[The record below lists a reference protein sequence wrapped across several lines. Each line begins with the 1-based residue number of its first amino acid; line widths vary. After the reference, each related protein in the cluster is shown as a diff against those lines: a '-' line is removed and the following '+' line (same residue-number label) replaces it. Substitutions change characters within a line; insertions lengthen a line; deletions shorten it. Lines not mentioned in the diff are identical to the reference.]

1 MLVAVVLLWHGI
13 CTLEL
18 VDEVIRAGAS
28 LGNVTAIIATLL
40 LGLCDNVIQ
49 ASICFT
55 LQNRGQISPTK
66 QKFGE
71 FGG

>member
-28 LGNVTAIIATLL
+28 
-40 LGLCDNVIQ
+40 
-49 ASICFT
+49 
-55 LQNRGQISPTK
+55 
-66 QKFGE
+66 